1 MAYKITYTISQQ
13 THFRTMSR
21 GIFYDKESAMKVYEK
36 YVNSE
41 RAGKVYFC
49 EVNSVCDTE
58 DSLEPDE
65 VTVLFR
71 YINQALIDQ
80 VEIVKEFH
88 EIYPD
93 EPLEKYDIGT
103 MKVLTRL
110 YVESEEKL
118 KELVARVTQY
128 GGMI

>member
-1 MAYKITYTISQQ
+1 MAYTITYTISQG
-13 THFRTMSR
+13 THFMTMSR
-21 GIFYDKESAMKVYEK
+21 GIFDDKESAMEVYAK
-36 YVNSE
+36 YVNNE
-41 RAGKVYFC
+41 RTGKVYFC
-49 EVNSVCDTE
+49 QIDSVKNTKNG
-58 DSLEPDE
+58 LEPDE

-71 YINQALIDQ
+71 YINQPLIDQ
-80 VEIVKEFH
+80 IEVVKEFH
-88 EIYPD
+88 DIYPD

>member
-1 MAYKITYTISQQ
+1 MSYTIAYTISQG
-13 THFRTMSR
+13 THFMTMSR
-21 GIFYDKESAMKVYEK
+21 GIFYDKESAMEVYAK
-36 YVNSE
+36 YANDE
-41 RAGKVYFC
+41 RTGKVYFYQID
-49 EVNSVCDTE
+49 SVKNTKNG
-58 DSLEPDE
+58 LEPDE
-65 VTVLFR
+65 ATVLFR
-71 YINQALIDQ
+71 YINQPLIDQ
-80 VEIVKEFH
+80 IEIVKEFH

-118 KELVARVTQY
+118 KELVERVTRY